1 MAVIEKREAWNKGKP
16 IGQKPPLKPKN
27 IWAIRIHPQER
38 ACGPRFD
45 HVQLG
50 DRCKLHGCDLVSQV
64 LLLRCPRR
72 KMFRVRAGECIGVHA
87 RWWSLYPPTFSRG
100 WRMQFVCDGPNG
112 TWFRME
118 TEGEASKESQLMNH
132 AVEKHFRRAAEEAEK
147 TFVPP
152 TSKWAFEQKIRLKS
166 HVQKVMPIFVTL
178 RDREGAGLATAMLS
192 PAGEDETSFRPIVVG
207 PANADPYPKHGEDIK
222 VLARHY
228 GLTLDPARCYPYR
241 RG

>member
-1 MAVIEKREAWNKGKP
+1 MAVIEKREAWNKGKL
-16 IGQKPPLKPKN
+16 IGQKPPLKPKD

-147 TFVPP
+147 TCRLPRNGRS
-152 TSKWAFEQKIRLKS
+152 SKRSGLR
-166 HVQKVMPIFVTL
+166 VTCK
-178 RDREGAGLATAMLS
+178 R
-192 PAGEDETSFRPIVVG
+192 
-207 PANADPYPKHGEDIK
+207 
-222 VLARHY
+222 
-228 GLTLDPARCYPYR
+228 
-241 RG
+241 